1 VFGQKPVVAKASTE
15 SETDS
20 AFANFV
26 EKRVAA
32 LFVDTEPL
40 FYGPTPRNHC
50 ACSSTRRYP
59 RSTKRESSPPLALG
73 QLWARIIAADRQLG
87 VYAGRVLIAS
97 DLPISSRPRLS

>member
-1 VFGQKPVVAKASTE
+1 VFGQKLVVAKASTE
-15 SETDS
+15 SEIDS

-40 FYGPTPRNHC
+40 FTDQRLEILALSAQH
-50 ACSSTRRYP
+50 AAAP

-73 QLWARIIAADRQLG
+73 QLWARIIADRQLG
-87 VYAGRVLIAS
+87 VYAGRVLIAP
-97 DLPISSRPRLS
+97 DV